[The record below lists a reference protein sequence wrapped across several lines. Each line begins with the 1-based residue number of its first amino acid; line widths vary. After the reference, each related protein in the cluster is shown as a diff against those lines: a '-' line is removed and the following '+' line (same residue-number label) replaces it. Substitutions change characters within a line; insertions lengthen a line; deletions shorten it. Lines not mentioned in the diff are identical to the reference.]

1 MLGRRALQAADWLVA
16 ELGMPISGEEF
27 LSEREPVINA
37 LFQSALP
44 MPGAPELTQQLT
56 ALGIPH
62 AVASS
67 SSRRTFEIKTAA
79 HAGWFAGFDTVVLGD
94 DPEVHEGKPAPDIFL
109 VAAQR
114 MRARPEQCLVVEDSP
129 AGIAAGRAAG
139 MAVLAVPD
147 PNMDP
152 ALFTSADHV
161 IASLRDFD
169 PEVWGMPAFQAVANL
184 EAAGS

>member
-1 MLGRRALQAADWLVA
+1 M
-16 ELGMPISGEEF
+16 
-27 LSEREPVINA
+27 INA
-37 LFQSALP
+37 LFQSATP
-44 MPGAPELTQQLT
+44 MPGAPELTQRLV

-67 SSRRTFEIKTAA
+67 SSRRTFEIKTEA
-79 HAGWFAGFDTVVLGD
+79 HAGWFAGFSTVVLGD

-114 MRARPEQCLVVEDSP
+114 MGARPEQCLVVEDSP
-129 AGIAAGRAAG
+129 AGIAAARAAG

-152 ALFTSADHV
+152 ALFISADLV
-161 IASLRDFD
+161 LASLRDFA
-169 PEVWGMPAFQAVANL
+169 PEAWGLPPFRLATHPETADL
-184 EAAGS
+184 EETGG